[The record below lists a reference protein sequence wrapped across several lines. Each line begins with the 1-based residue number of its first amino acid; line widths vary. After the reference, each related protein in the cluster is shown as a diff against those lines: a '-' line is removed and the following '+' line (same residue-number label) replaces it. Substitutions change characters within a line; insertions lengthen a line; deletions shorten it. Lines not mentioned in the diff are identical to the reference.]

1 MHELTALAGLLGA
14 VLCLAERLAGPAR
27 CWGPSAV
34 VLGVMALMAYGVG
47 GTALTAAAV
56 AVAGACLWAAR
67 AGPAHRRAPAA
78 VDLATM
84 ALLTAAA
91 ARTGHAGGPAHP
103 AGMHMGGASGA
114 YDPRF
119 FLFLVA
125 CWVLARACV
134 PLTRLLRS
142 RSPSAAAPGR
152 PWRRAV
158 VAELGGAAMVMGMA
172 AMLA

>member
-1 MHELTALAGLLGA
+1 MHELIAPAGLLGA
-14 VLCLAERLAGPAR
+14 ALCLAERLAGAGR

-34 VLGVMALMAYGVG
+34 VLGVMALMAYGAG
-47 GTALTAAAV
+47 GTVLTAGAV
-56 AVAGACLWAAR
+56 AVAGACLWAGR
-67 AGPAHRRAPAA
+67 AGPAHRRAPAV

-84 ALLTAAA
+84 ALLTAGA
-91 ARTGHAGGPAHP
+91 ARTGPAGDPAHP
-103 AGMHMGGASGA
+103 AGMRMAGGSGT
-114 YDPRF
+114 YDLRF

-134 PLTRLLRS
+134 PLARLLRP
-142 RSPSAAAPGR
+142 PSAPAPGR

-158 VAELGGAAMVMGMA
+158 VAELGGAAMIMGMA